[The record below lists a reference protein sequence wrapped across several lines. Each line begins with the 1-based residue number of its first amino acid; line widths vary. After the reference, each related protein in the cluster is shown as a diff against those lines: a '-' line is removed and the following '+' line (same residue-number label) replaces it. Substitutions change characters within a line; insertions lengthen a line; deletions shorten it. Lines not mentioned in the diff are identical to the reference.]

1 MTVMDK
7 KYIIFAF
14 LLVVSGQ
21 IFAGKYKTDAVYNL
35 ISKSFTL
42 NEDGSS
48 DYRERKELK
57 IYSTMTFDLFGE
69 TFIDYNP
76 DFQTLTINEAYVL
89 RKDGSKV
96 ETPQNAFNPMLPDN
110 CTSCER
116 LNQIRQMVVT
126 HTALEN
132 EATIVLDYSIHSDNF
147 FFRDLFENVQIS
159 ENVAVERYEIKVS
172 VPDDTPLSWKLNI
185 GEINYEKSQS
195 VANGRRVME
204 WMFYDVPSSATEEYL
219 FKTAVPNL
227 AFSSTNNLESPLFA
241 IFRQQAFNEFEQP
254 EIFSF
259 FKNLVSDKSSDMD
272 KILAVR
278 DYIASNIS
286 EKSIKPQLINYL
298 FASPQWVWTTNCAL
312 PVEKDMLLAGVL
324 KSLGFTAQL
333 AFDGNLLPEISSLVR
348 VTLKDEV
355 FYISSHNP
363 DELNLSFELGDAY
376 IILQDGHF
384 EKIEK
389 TPTNVEVEADITFS
403 DGNIE
408 DPKVNFLKKNVISP
422 LTLSLISQDT
432 VLSKVSTTNQGGYKI
447 MRIYDGK
454 YGTDLRSGYINRDRK
469 NAINTKSS
477 QETYIYHI
485 FVPEK
490 YRILTESS
498 EETITVEG
506 ASMSIFISVD
516 GQKIDIKRTLELPE
530 QGLSA
535 ESSKKFKEMLGKW
548 ETKNRIVI
556 K

>member
-1 MTVMDK
+1 MR
-7 KYIIFAF
+7 
-14 LLVVSGQ
+14 L
-21 IFAGKYKTDAVYNL
+21 
-35 ISKSFTL
+35 
-42 NEDGSS
+42 SS
-48 DYRERKELK
+48 
-57 IYSTMTFDLFGE
+57 ITT
-69 TFIDYNP
+69 

-204 WMFYDVPSSATEEYL
+204 WVFYDVPSSAKEEYL

-298 FASPQWVWTTNCAL
+298 LLHRNGCGPQTAHF
-312 PVEKDMLLAGVL
+312 LLKRICCWRAFSNL
-324 KSLGFTAQL
+324 WDSLLNWLSMAICYQKSARL
-333 AFDGNLLPEISSLVR
+333 
-348 VTLKDEV
+348 
-355 FYISSHNP
+355 
-363 DELNLSFELGDAY
+363 
-376 IILQDGHF
+376 
-384 EKIEK
+384 
-389 TPTNVEVEADITFS
+389 
-403 DGNIE
+403 
-408 DPKVNFLKKNVISP
+408 
-422 LTLSLISQDT
+422 
-432 VLSKVSTTNQGGYKI
+432 
-447 MRIYDGK
+447 
-454 YGTDLRSGYINRDRK
+454 YGL
-469 NAINTKSS
+469 
-477 QETYIYHI
+477 H
-485 FVPEK
+485 
-490 YRILTESS
+490 
-498 EETITVEG
+498 
-506 ASMSIFISVD
+506 
-516 GQKIDIKRTLELPE
+516 
-530 QGLSA
+530 
-535 ESSKKFKEMLGKW
+535 
-548 ETKNRIVI
+548 
-556 K
+556 